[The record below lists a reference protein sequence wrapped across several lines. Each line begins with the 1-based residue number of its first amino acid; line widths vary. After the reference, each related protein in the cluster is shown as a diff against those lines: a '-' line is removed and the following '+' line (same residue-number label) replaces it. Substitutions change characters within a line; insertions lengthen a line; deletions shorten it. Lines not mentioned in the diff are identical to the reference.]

1 MIVRDRPNPIAL
13 LIALRGSVVPDI
25 LPHILLVALF
35 ASAMT
40 LVSQYHVL
48 DVSHYT
54 VMPVTLLGIVLSI
67 LLSFRNNAAYDRWWE
82 ARKQWGQMV
91 YEIRSLARTSGTLLG
106 NKESGNEESDN
117 DEPCRRE
124 LLGLILAYAHALR
137 GQLREEDVRE
147 DLLKV
152 QTPAVV
158 DQALAHRNG
167 ADWFLRRAGE
177 WVGERY
183 REGHLDSI
191 GVSLLDQRLTA
202 LASVQA
208 ASERIAQTPLPFAYA
223 LLAHRTAY
231 IYCYLLPF
239 VLIGSLGWSTPLFVA
254 VVAYTFFGL
263 DRLAEHLEMPFG
275 REANDLPLDT
285 ICRTNEISVAEALGD
300 PAPEPLPVVNHQLQ

>member
-147 DLLKV
+147 QHV
-152 QTPAVV
+152 RSCP
-158 DQALAHRNG
+158 
-167 ADWFLRRAGE
+167 LRG
-177 WVGERY
+177 
-183 REGHLDSI
+183 
-191 GVSLLDQRLTA
+191 Q
-202 LASVQA
+202 
-208 ASERIAQTPLPFAYA
+208 
-223 LLAHRTAY
+223 
-231 IYCYLLPF
+231 
-239 VLIGSLGWSTPLFVA
+239 
-254 VVAYTFFGL
+254 
-263 DRLAEHLEMPFG
+263 LAE
-275 REANDLPLDT
+275 APLHEVPLGV
-285 ICRTNEISVAEALGD
+285 RLRAAELRSEKKYRPVAESRTT
-300 PAPEPLPVVNHQLQ
+300 APP

>member
-91 YEIRSLARTSGTLLG
+91 YEIRSLARTSGTLLS
-106 NKESGNEESDN
+106 NKELGNEEPD
-117 DEPCRRE
+117 RRE
-124 LLGLILAYAHALR
+124 LLGLVLAYAHALR
-137 GQLREEDVRE
+137 GQLRGEDVRE

-152 QTPAVV
+152 QTPAAV

>member
-91 YEIRSLARTSGTLLG
+91 YEIRSLARTSATLLG
-106 NKESGNEESDN
+106 NKELGNEEPD
-117 DEPCRRE
+117 RRE
-124 LLGLILAYAHALR
+124 LLGLVLAYAHALR
-137 GQLREEDVRE
+137 GQLRDEDVRE

-152 QTPAVV
+152 QSPAVV
-158 DQALAHRNG
+158 EQALAHRNG

-183 REGHLDSI
+183 REGRLDSI

-202 LASVQA
+202 LAGVQA

-231 IYCYLLPF
+231 VYCYLLPF
-239 VLIGSLGWSTPLFVA
+239 VLIGSLGWGTPLFVA

>member
-91 YEIRSLARTSGTLLG
+91 YEIRSLARTSATLLG
-106 NKESGNEESDN
+106 NKELGNEEPD
-117 DEPCRRE
+117 RRE
-124 LLGLILAYAHALR
+124 LLGLVLAYAHALR
-137 GQLREEDVRE
+137 GQLRGEDVRE

-202 LASVQA
+202 LAGVQA

-231 IYCYLLPF
+231 VYCYLLPF
-239 VLIGSLGWSTPLFVA
+239 VLIGSLGWGTPLFVA

-285 ICRTNEISVAEALGD
+285 ICRIHEISVAEALGD

>member
-54 VMPVTLLGIVLSI
+54 VMSVTLLGIVLSI

-91 YEIRSLARTSGTLLG
+91 YEIRSLARASGTLLS
-106 NKESGNEESDN
+106 NKELGNEKLGN
-117 DEPCRRE
+117 DEPRRRE
-124 LLGLILAYAHALR
+124 LLELVLAYAHALR
-137 GQLREEDVRE
+137 GQLRGEDVRE

-158 DQALAHRNG
+158 DQALAHR
-167 ADWFLRRAGE
+167 
-177 WVGERY
+177 
-183 REGHLDSI
+183 
-191 GVSLLDQRLTA
+191 
-202 LASVQA
+202 
-208 ASERIAQTPLPFAYA
+208 
-223 LLAHRTAY
+223 TAY

-239 VLIGSLGWSTPLFVA
+239 VLIGSLGWGTPLFVA

-285 ICRTNEISVAEALGD
+285 ICRTNEISVAEDLGD

>member
-91 YEIRSLARTSGTLLG
+91 YEIRSLARTSATLLG
-106 NKESGNEESDN
+106 NKELGNEEPD
-117 DEPCRRE
+117 RRE
-124 LLGLILAYAHALR
+124 LLGLVLAYAHALR
-137 GQLREEDVRE
+137 GQLRDEDVRE

-152 QTPAVV
+152 QSPAVV
-158 DQALAHRNG
+158 EQALDHHNG
-167 ADWFLRRAGE
+167 ADWFLRRAGD

-183 REGHLDSI
+183 REGRLDSI

-202 LASVQA
+202 LAGVQA

-231 IYCYLLPF
+231 VYCYLLPF
-239 VLIGSLGWSTPLFVA
+239 VLIGSLGWGTPLFVA

-285 ICRTNEISVAEALGD
+285 ICRIHEISVAEALGD

>member
-91 YEIRSLARTSGTLLG
+91 YEIRSLARTSGTLLS
-106 NKESGNEESDN
+106 NKELGNERLGD
-117 DEPCRRE
+117 DEPRRRE
-124 LLGLILAYAHALR
+124 LLEMVLAYAHALR
-137 GQLREEDVRE
+137 GQLRGEDVRE

-152 QTPAVV
+152 QTPAAV

-208 ASERIAQTPLPFAYA
+208 VSERIAQTPLPFAYA

>member
-91 YEIRSLARTSGTLLG
+91 YEIRSLARTSGTLLS
-106 NKESGNEESDN
+106 NKELGNEEPD
-117 DEPCRRE
+117 RRE
-124 LLGLILAYAHALR
+124 LLGLVLAYAHALR
-137 GQLREEDVRE
+137 GQLRGEDVRE

-202 LASVQA
+202 LAGVQA

-231 IYCYLLPF
+231 VYCYLLPF
-239 VLIGSLGWSTPLFVA
+239 VLIGSLGWGTPLFVA